1 MNQAIIPDYLKD
13 IVVFNPD
20 AYNQDREELK
30 AVTNNSHVLNQ
41 NKDAYIEGAQVGMY
55 HFPQSRILTNE
66 FRAIVVLRS
75 TGIRAW
81 KGQQFVVTR
90 EDNGTLFE
98 NQKEIADAIKTVIGN
113 CISTRGVKVDELS
126 TFDIEYL
133 FLNIRGKSVG
143 ETVEVMITCPD
154 DGETQVPVFIPLD
167 EIKVQK
173 NPKHNRDIKL
183 DDNLVMRMK
192 YPSLAEFIK
201 TNFVE
206 DGGVGVTESFD
217 LISSCVDQIFNEEE
231 SWSGSECSKKEL
243 SEFIEQLTSQQFKEI

>member
-98 NQKEIADAIKTVIGN
+98 NQKEIATALKLINKNADARSQITESMLEYEN
-113 CISTRGVKVDELS
+113 
-126 TFDIEYL
+126 TFVYTLAI
-133 FLNIRGKSVG
+133 
-143 ETVEVMITCPD
+143 
-154 DGETQVPVFIPLD
+154 
-167 EIKVQK
+167 
-173 NPKHNRDIKL
+173 L
-183 DDNLVMRMK
+183 DDQDNITNVVDHYMK
-192 YPSLAEFIK
+192 GNTGL
-201 TNFVE
+201 
-206 DGGVGVTESFD
+206 
-217 LISSCVDQIFNEEE
+217 
-231 SWSGSECSKKEL
+231 
-243 SEFIEQLTSQQFKEI
+243 